1 MPGCSRA
8 TILDRPQKAWQ
19 ADVRMNE
26 VDARIGRPVL
36 EQYAEFIEGRADA
49 ETRDR
54 IGAML
59 RDEQSELLQF
69 VDLVVHNSEA
79 MTSWN

>member
-1 MPGCSRA
+1 M
-8 TILDRPQKAWQ
+8 RPT
-19 ADVRMNE
+19 
-26 VDARIGRPVL
+26 L
-36 EQYAEFIEGRADA
+36 EQYADFIEGRADA